1 MCAGPCTS
9 VDSRFLVKSSN
20 QNGISAKRSF
30 SSFLSLLKDS
40 CPNLLVASSSLRYDT
55 EPEDELAAALF
66 QRLGLDICLANNT
79 FPIFGQSWLLTADPL
94 AGHPWSLQSLP
105 SDRTASVSSSNFTV
119 GNRFKS

>member
-9 VDSRFLVKSSN
+9 VASRLSVKSSN

-40 CPNLLVASSSLRYDT
+40 CPSLLVASSSLSYDT

-66 QRLGLDICLANNT
+66 PETGSGQEVQKCL
-79 FPIFGQSWLLTADPL
+79 SC
-94 AGHPWSLQSLP
+94 
-105 SDRTASVSSSNFTV
+105 
-119 GNRFKS
+119 K